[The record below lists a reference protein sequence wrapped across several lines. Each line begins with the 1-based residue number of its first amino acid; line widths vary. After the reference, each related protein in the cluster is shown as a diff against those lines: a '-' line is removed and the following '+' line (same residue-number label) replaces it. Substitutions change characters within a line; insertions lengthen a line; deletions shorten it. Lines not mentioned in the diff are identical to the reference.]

1 MGTTR
6 PDAGS
11 AENFVKIDH
20 DIPLH
25 VARLF
30 KETNPSKPTHFCL
43 LTSAGSSA
51 TSSFLYPKTK
61 GLPRMAEGVFAT
73 ICKVLNPLTGGRAGS
88 GISTVAKATTKVAEK
103 GIGGD
108 AQQPDDSG
116 CVRQSSIHQTCRGA
130 V

>member
-1 MGTTR
+1 
-6 PDAGS
+6 
-11 AENFVKIDH
+11 VLLH
-20 DIPLH
+20 DGE
-25 VARLF
+25 RRE
-30 KETNPSKPTHFCL
+30 K
-43 LTSAGSSA
+43 
-51 TSSFLYPKTK
+51 
-61 GLPRMAEGVFAT
+61 PRMAEGVFAT

-130 V
+130 VKLRR